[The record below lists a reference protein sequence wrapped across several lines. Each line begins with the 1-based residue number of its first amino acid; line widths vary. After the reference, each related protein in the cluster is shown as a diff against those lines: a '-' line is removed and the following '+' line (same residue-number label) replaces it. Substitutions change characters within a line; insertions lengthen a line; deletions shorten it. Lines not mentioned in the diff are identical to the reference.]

1 MTEFYF
7 KVKYIIID
15 FFLSQTMLLFLL
27 LVTGHVKKW
36 SPSISSASAYP
47 NLFVNHSA
55 VRIRKKAQGWLLK
68 VYFIFRDRHLQ

>member
-47 NLFVNHSA
+47 NLIVNHQLYASE
-55 VRIRKKAQGWLLK
+55 RRLKADFK
-68 VYFIFRDRHLQ
+68 SIFS